1 MKKNKNKLET
11 LDIKIYIIPIMLIS
25 VIFIISGFF
34 LLSGIKNHFYDQRRE
49 ETFKLAR
56 SYAHSIS
63 KYTEAED
70 LIEGLLAEKIRMTL
84 ESVSLYEDEYSS
96 EKLIELAERMDVD
109 EVDYYDETGY
119 LLYSNLEN
127 LIGWEIYPDHP
138 IDLFLRSG
146 EMTLVEEIRQ
156 DVITGDWYK
165 YGYFRLENGGLLQVG
180 LRANTVYAFLERFSM
195 NNILKEMKNNETA
208 LHIVLFDQDL
218 EVIGSTEDSSS
229 ESIPNKK
236 DVIEALDN
244 NNEYSFVNESG
255 DDYYFEVIVPINL
268 EEDVTD
274 EDMYALSISYS
285 LEETATQIRTVSFFG
300 LTALLLI
307 YGFMF
312 YIMVSTYIKNKGLN
326 RAAFFNE
333 LTGFPNKLYL
343 EKYLERDLDK
353 QRQNKNILML
363 MRISNINNI
372 NMNYGYHFGDQV
384 LKAIPEKLKAF
395 DARGGKFFSFT
406 ADQFVL
412 YKENFSSMEELKS
425 LSDSLSEL
433 FEKPLTV
440 DGIEMYLSLKIGLVV
455 VDEFYK
461 DFNSVLKDASVALE
475 QTFKEDKDAI
485 LFDEKMYQSIQRE
498 DKIVNE
504 MRRVIKD
511 KDKRVIYLE
520 FQPVVDTKTRKIVGF
535 EALARMNSS
544 LFGRVSPVE
553 FIEAA
558 EKNLIM
564 VELGNYLMDLAFDF
578 IKELEEN
585 GFPEIKVAVNVSG
598 IQLLQS
604 GFNEQIKEKIDQFG
618 IRPNQL
624 EIEIT
629 ESILLENLD
638 MVNLKFRDIRSQGV
652 HIALDDFGTG
662 YSSFVRLHE
671 LLIDT
676 LKIDR
681 GFINKLENSSRDL
694 IIGDIIKM
702 THRFELKVVAEGIE
716 HEMQRD
722 FLLLHECDYLQGF
735 LFSPSVTRERALEM
749 LETETL

>member
-70 LIEGLLAEKIRMTL
+70 LIEGLLSEKIRMTL
-84 ESVSLYEDEYSS
+84 ESVSLYEDDYSS
-96 EKLIELAERMDVD
+96 EKLKELAERMDVD

-165 YGYFRLENGGLLQVG
+165 YGYFRLDNGGLLQVG

-229 ESIPNKK
+229 GSIPNKK
-236 DVIEALDN
+236 DVMEALDN

-268 EEDVTD
+268 EDDVTD

-285 LEETATQIRTVSFFG
+285 LEETARQIRTVSLFG

-333 LTGFPNKLYL
+333 LTGLPNKLYL

-353 QRQNKNILML
+353 QRQNKNVLML
-363 MRISNINNI
+363 MRISNLNSI
-372 NMNYGYHFGDQV
+372 NMNYGYYFGDQV
-384 LKAIPEKLKAF
+384 LKAIPDKLKAF
-395 DARGGKFFSFT
+395 DASGGKFFSFT

-412 YKENFSSMEELKS
+412 YKENFSSVEELKS
-425 LSDSLSEL
+425 LSESLSEL
-433 FEKPLTV
+433 FKKPLTV

-485 LFDEKMYQSIQRE
+485 LFDEEMYQSIQRE
-498 DKIVNE
+498 DIIVNE

-578 IKELEEN
+578 IKELEDN
-585 GFPEIKVAVNVSG
+585 RFPDIKVAVNVSG

-702 THRFELKVVAEGIE
+702 THRFGLKVVAEGIE

-722 FLLLHECDYLQGF
+722 FLLLHDCDYLQGF